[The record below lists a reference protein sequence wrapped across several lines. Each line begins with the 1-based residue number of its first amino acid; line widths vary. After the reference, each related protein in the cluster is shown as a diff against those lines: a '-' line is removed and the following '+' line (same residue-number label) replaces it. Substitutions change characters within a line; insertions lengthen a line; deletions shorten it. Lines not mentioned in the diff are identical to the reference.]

1 MSAQR
6 TLEDGEDDMKVLVT
20 GGTGVIGEA
29 AVTELVKQGHDVRLL
44 TRKADDD
51 ARQWPAGVEPW
62 AASISEANE
71 LKGCAEGC
79 DLVLHVAG
87 IIDESPPA
95 LTYESVNVEGTRNIV
110 REAERC
116 KVGRFIFISSLG
128 AEAGTSP
135 YHRSKRRAEE
145 VVRGFAGGWIIL
157 RPGNVYGPGDEVL
170 SLLLSMVR
178 TLPVVPVVGSGDDK
192 FQPIWVEDL
201 TAAISESVRR
211 TDLHGRVLELA
222 GEERTSINEILDR
235 LAEIT
240 GRDPARIPIPSFI
253 ANAGITIASLFGAR
267 PPISESQLTMLT
279 EGNFIRTPGT
289 NALTGVFQIKPTP
302 LDSGLRKL
310 ADVQPE
316 QTPDQGVGSLKRKRF
331 WIDLSGSPLS
341 AEELFAR
348 FRVRFGELTPFMM
361 DLRAEPGTPTILDY
375 GTTITMSLP
384 VRGNVQVRVEK
395 LTANEAVLVTLG
407 GHPLAGAIRFL
418 SEQIADLIRFQVQ
431 VYDRP
436 ANLAD
441 WVAMRTLGE
450 GMQAETWESL
460 LQAIVVESGA
470 RLVSPIQH
478 EEEMLDD
485 EKAQRVE
492 EWIRELVMERK
503 RAHKAAATGA
513 TGPSATADD
522 VTPPRAGAQGA
533 GSVRAPME
541 ADEVPGLT

>member
-1 MSAQR
+1 
-6 TLEDGEDDMKVLVT
+6 MKVLVT

-29 AVTELVKQGHDVRLL
+29 AITDLLKHGHEVRLL
-44 TRKADDD
+44 TRKADED
-51 ARQWPAGVEPW
+51 AKLWPSGVEPW
-62 AASISEANE
+62 PASICDQNE

-79 DLVLHVAG
+79 DLVLHIAG
-87 IIDESPPA
+87 IIEESPPR
-95 LTYESVNVEGTRNIV
+95 LTYEGVNVEGTRNIV

-116 KVGRFIFISSLG
+116 RAGRLIFVSSLG

-157 RPGNVYGPGDEVL
+157 RPGNVYGPGDDVM
-170 SLLLSMVR
+170 SLLLTMVR
-178 TLPVVPVVGSGDDK
+178 TLPIVPVIGGGDDK
-192 FQPIWVEDL
+192 FQPIWVDDL
-201 TAAISESVRR
+201 VAAISESVRR

-222 GEERTSINEILDR
+222 GEEQTTINEVLDK

-240 GRDPARIPIPSFI
+240 GRSPARIPIPSFI
-253 ANAGITIASLFGAR
+253 ANAGITMASLIGAKL
-267 PPISESQLTMLT
+267 PVSESQVTMLT

-289 NALTGVFQIKPTP
+289 NALTSVFNLKPTP

-331 WIDLSGSPLS
+331 WIDLSGSPLT
-341 AEELFAR
+341 AGELFAR

-361 DLRAEPGTPTILDY
+361 DLHAEPGTPTILDY

-418 SEQIADLIRFQVQ
+418 SEHISDLIRFQVQ

-441 WVAMRTLGE
+441 WLAVRTLGE
-450 GMQAETWESL
+450 GMQAQTWESL
-460 LQAIVVESGA
+460 LQAIVAESGA

-485 EKAQRVE
+485 DKAARVE
-492 EWIRELVMERK
+492 EWIKELVIERK
-503 RAHKAAATGA
+503 RGQKAAATGA
-513 TGPSATADD
+513 RPASDDQGAADQA
-522 VTPPRAGAQGA
+522 PRATTA
-533 GSVRAPME
+533 RRTAPV
-541 ADEVPGLT
+541 DESFGEDALA